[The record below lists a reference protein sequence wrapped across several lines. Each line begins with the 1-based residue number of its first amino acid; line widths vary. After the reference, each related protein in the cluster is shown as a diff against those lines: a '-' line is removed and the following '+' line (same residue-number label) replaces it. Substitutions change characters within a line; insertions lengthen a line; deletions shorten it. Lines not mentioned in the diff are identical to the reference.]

1 MDLESKPYYKIGEVC
16 EMTGTQPYVLRFWES
31 EFPTLAPEKNRSGQR
46 IYRKRDIDLIQRIKT
61 LLYEKE
67 YTIAGA
73 RKVLEAEAEAEDLG
87 DGDEAAGGWTERG
100 EGHPEAAPGMTTGA
114 RAGEGADPGAS
125 AHAGPGA
132 SAGASAGE
140 GADTGAG
147 AHAGPAGLARAD
159 ASAAAGLGSATHL
172 SRDPR
177 RAARDEQRAPELP
190 FRASHSPDAQLEAE
204 VKNLRAKLA
213 RAEAELKA
221 ILASMDRHDQM

>member
-73 RKVLEAEAEAEDLG
+73 RKVLEAEAEAEYLG
-87 DGDEAAGGWTERG
+87 DGDETTEGGTDPSERYP
-100 EGHPEAAPGMTTGA
+100 EGARGMTMGA
-114 RAGEGADPGAS
+114 RAREGADAGAS
-125 AHAGPGA
+125 AQAGPGT

-147 AHAGPAGLARAD
+147 ARAGPAGLARA
-159 ASAAAGLGSATHL
+159 
-172 SRDPR
+172 
-177 RAARDEQRAPELP
+177 
-190 FRASHSPDAQLEAE
+190 EA
-204 VKNLRAKLA
+204 
-213 RAEAELKA
+213 
-221 ILASMDRHDQM
+221 

>member
-46 IYRKRDIDLIQRIKT
+46 IYRKRDIDLIERIKT

-73 RKVLEAEAEAEDLG
+73 RKVLEAEAEAEDMGGG
-87 DGDEAAGGWTERG
+87 DDATDGGMEPGERD
-100 EGHPEAAPGMTTGA
+100 PDAVPRMTM
-114 RAGEGADPGAS
+114 GAS
-125 AHAGPGA
+125 AREGGGAGAGASEGTGA
-132 SAGASAGE
+132 SAGPAG
-140 GADTGAG
+140 GAG
-147 AHAGPAGLARAD
+147 A
-159 ASAAAGLGSATHL
+159 GLGAAPQL

-177 RAARDEQRAPELP
+177 RAARDEQRGPELP

-204 VKNLRAKLA
+204 
-213 RAEAELKA
+213 
-221 ILASMDRHDQM
+221 